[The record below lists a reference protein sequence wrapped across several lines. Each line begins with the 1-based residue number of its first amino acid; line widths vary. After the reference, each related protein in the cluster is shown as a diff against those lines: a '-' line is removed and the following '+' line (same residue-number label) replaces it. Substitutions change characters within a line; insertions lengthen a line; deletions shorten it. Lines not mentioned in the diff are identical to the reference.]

1 MSPNIAIIPESQ
13 LQHATHW
20 ISYEK
25 NNHVS
30 LNKLYQLHPDNNN
43 GCIKD
48 DNGVY
53 GEWHLIFKGDYAA
66 LNTEKNEVTN

>member
-1 MSPNIAIIPESQ
+1 MNQNITIVPELSMAKFW
-13 LQHATHW
+13 L
-20 ISYEK
+20 SREK

-48 DNGVY
+48 DNGTY
-53 GEWHLIFKGDYAA
+53 GEWHLIFKGDYVV
-66 LNTEKNEVTN
+66 LNTTTKENEVVN